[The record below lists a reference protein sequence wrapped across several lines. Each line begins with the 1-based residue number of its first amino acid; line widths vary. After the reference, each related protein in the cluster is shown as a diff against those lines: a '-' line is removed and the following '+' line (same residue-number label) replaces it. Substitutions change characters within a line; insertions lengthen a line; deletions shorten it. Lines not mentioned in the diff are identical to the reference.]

1 MDTCRGRDATPH
13 PSRATWQERQ
23 KVSVAKILTLMQL
36 IWIEKSMK
44 IVYVFI
50 DRPVLLLLLVLA
62 NVVVVASVGYK

>member
-23 KVSVAKILTLMQL
+23 KVSLAKILTLMQL
-36 IWIEKSMK
+36 IWIEISMK

-50 DRPVLLLLLVLA
+50 DAP
-62 NVVVVASVGYK
+62 VVVVSVG

>member
-50 DRPVLLLLLVLA
+50 DPPLLLLLVLA
-62 NVVVVASVGYK
+62 NVVVVVSVGYK

>member
-50 DRPVLLLLLVLA
+50 DLP
-62 NVVVVASVGYK
+62 VVVVVVVIASVG